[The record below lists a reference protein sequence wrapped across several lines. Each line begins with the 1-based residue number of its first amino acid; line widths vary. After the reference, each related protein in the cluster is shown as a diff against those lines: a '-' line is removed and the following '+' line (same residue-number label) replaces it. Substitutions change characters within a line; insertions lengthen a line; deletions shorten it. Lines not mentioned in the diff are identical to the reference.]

1 MPEDG
6 QITDLAEVGESAT
19 FLESDD
25 LRQQLQR
32 DMEAWNTIA
41 RQRLSA
47 SRDARKR
54 SEKDVQLLANRL
66 RLLRSEEAKALR
78 IIEEVRRRTRE
89 VLETRMNNEKM
100 LQYQETA
107 KQCSLKEL
115 EQKRRENS
123 GRRARAR
130 SARQKAE
137 QETTWFKKRQADEV
151 RTPRLS
157 TRSPSLESS
166 PSLSSIGRFETVAP
180 RVSQVAD
187 ARSTARGAALLT
199 EERELLVR
207 LRRSEESARIR
218 RPPLPPVALEDEGP
232 VRSAL
237 KEASFTP
244 RRKD

>member
-78 IIEEVRRRTRE
+78 IIVRRRTRE

-166 PSLSSIGRFETVAP
+166 PSSSSIGRFETVAP
-180 RVSQVAD
+180 RVPQVAD